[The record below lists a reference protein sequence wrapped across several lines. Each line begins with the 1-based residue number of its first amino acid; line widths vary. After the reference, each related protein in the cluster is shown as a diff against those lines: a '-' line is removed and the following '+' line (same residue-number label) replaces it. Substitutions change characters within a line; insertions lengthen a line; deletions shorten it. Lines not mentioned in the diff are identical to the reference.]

1 MTLPATTD
9 VVIIGGGVMGASCAY
24 HLALKG
30 CRNVVLLERNR
41 LFGSEATGKCAG
53 GIRYQF
59 DTEINIR
66 LSILSLPMLE
76 RFEEELGQAID
87 VRKCGYL
94 FVLTRE
100 EDVVEFKRQVRLQNS
115 LGVNTQWIDGDELRR
130 RLPLMQ
136 YPDALGGTWGPED
149 GLADPNGVVQGY
161 ISGARRLGVRC
172 LTDAEVTA
180 IRVSAGQVRG
190 VETQQGFIETPLV
203 VNAAGPW
210 AGQVGALAGVDVPVM
225 PVRRQIAVTTPI
237 PSLPPD
243 FPFVIEFARSL
254 YFHREGLG
262 LLSGMSNHDEPAS
275 FNQGLDSDWELV
287 HFEAACQRMPGLEC
301 AGVAGRWAGLYENTP
316 DAHPILGA
324 VEELSGF
331 YCIAGFSGHGFM
343 HGPICGL
350 LLAEEI
356 LEAQASTLDISPL
369 RLNRFRAGGTGR
381 HSEMGRHPMTREY
394 NVV

>member
-1 MTLPATTD
+1 MRPPSTAD
-9 VVIIGGGVMGASCAY
+9 VVIVGGGVMGASCAY

-30 CRNVVLLERNR
+30 CRNVVLLERNN
-41 LFGSEATGKCAG
+41 LFGTEATGKCAG

-59 DTEINIR
+59 DTEINVR
-66 LSILSLPMLE
+66 LSLLSLPMLE

-100 EDVVEFKRQVRLQNS
+100 EDVAEFKRQVRLQNS
-115 LGVNTQWIDGDELRR
+115 LGVNTRWLDGDELRR
-130 RLPLMQ
+130 RLPLMR
-136 YPDALGGTWGPED
+136 YPDALGGTWGVED
-149 GLADPNGVVQGY
+149 GLADPSGVVQGY
-161 ISGARRLGVRC
+161 ISGARRLGAHC
-172 LTDAEVTA
+172 LTDVEVTA
-180 IRVSAGQVRG
+180 IRVSGGRVRG
-190 VETQQGFIETPLV
+190 VETRQGHIETPLV

-210 AGQVGALAGVDVPVM
+210 AGQVGALAGVDVPVT
-225 PVRRQIAVTTPI
+225 PVRRQIVVTTPI
-237 PSLPPD
+237 PTLPPD

-254 YFHREGLG
+254 YFHREGPG

-275 FNQGLDSDWELV
+275 FNQAVDGDWELV
-287 HFEAACQRMPGLEC
+287 HFEAACQRMPLLDH
-301 AGVAGRWAGLYENTP
+301 AGVASRWAGLYENTP

-324 VEELSGF
+324 VEELAGF
-331 YCIAGFSGHGFM
+331 YCITGFSGHGFM

-356 LEAQASTLDISPL
+356 LEGEASTLDISRL
-369 RLNRFRAGGTGR
+369 RLARFRASGAA
-381 HSEMGRHPMTREY
+381 HPSEMGREY